1 MVLRPLGG
9 VCPHQRGLSYLTPV
23 NVRQDLISNTR
34 LHVVAGV
41 IYNRRRDRVLV
52 ARRLPGSHLA
62 GLWEFPG
69 GKLHPGEDPLCGLI
83 RELLEE
89 INIEVKVARSL
100 IVIDHDYTEKSI
112 TLDVWTVEEWT
123 GICEGRE
130 GQELKWLAVDSLD
143 PVEFPA
149 ADRQVIATLR
159 KPILG

>member
-1 MVLRPLGG
+1 M
-9 VCPHQRGLSYLTPV
+9 HS
-23 NVRQDLISNTR
+23 R

-41 IYNRRRDRVLV
+41 IHNRCRDLVLV

-89 INIEVKVARSL
+89 INIEVTVARPL
-100 IVIDHDYTEKSI
+100 ILIDHDYQEKSI
-112 TLDVWTVEEWT
+112 TLDVWSVEEWT
-123 GICEGRE
+123 GDYEGRE

-143 PVEFPA
+143 PREFPA
-149 ADRQVIATLR
+149 ADRQVIAMLR
-159 KPILG
+159 KPILSQG